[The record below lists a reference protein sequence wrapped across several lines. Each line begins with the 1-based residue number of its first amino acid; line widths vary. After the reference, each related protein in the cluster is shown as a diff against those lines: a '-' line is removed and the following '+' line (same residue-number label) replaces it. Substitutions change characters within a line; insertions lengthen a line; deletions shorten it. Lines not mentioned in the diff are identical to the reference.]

1 MAYVV
6 EQGLG
11 LKEKNISEGRKTYN
25 HSIFM
30 IKRIAY
36 NEPEEPKE
44 RKIPYNKVSWWR
56 YNRAGVL

>member
-1 MAYVV
+1 
-6 EQGLG
+6 
-11 LKEKNISEGRKTYN
+11 
-25 HSIFM
+25 M

-44 RKIPYNKVSWWR
+44 RKIPYNKVSWGR